1 MKLIF
6 LGPPGAGKGTLAGL
20 VSKEHGIPQ
29 ISTGDMFRDA
39 IKRETELGK
48 KVKEIVGRGDLVPDE
63 LTVSLVR
70 ERLAQADAAKG
81 YILDGFP
88 RTIPQAEALE
98 EFQTLDAVVNFAIER
113 RPRREAASGR
123 EICKSCGAIYHVT
136 NMPSKVK
143 GVCDKCGG
151 PLYTRPD
158 DTLESITNRLD
169 VYRKQTEPL
178 IEFYRKKRLLRGH
191 RFLEVPRGHARPD
204 PKRCSPV
211 KVGLT
216 SAPASITWR
225 CF

>member
-6 LGPPGAGKGTLAGL
+6 LGPPGAGKGTLAAA
-20 VSKEHGIPQ
+20 VSKEYGIPQ
-29 ISTGDMFRDA
+29 ISTGDIFRDA

-70 ERLAQADAAKG
+70 ERLDQPDAAGG

-88 RTIPQAEALE
+88 RTIPQAEALDG
-98 EFQTLDAVVNFAIER
+98 FQSMDAVVNFAISDSIVIER
-113 RPRREAASGR
+113 LSGR
-123 EICKSCGAIYHVT
+123 EICKSCGAIYHVK

-169 VYRKQTEPL
+169 VYKKQTEPL
-178 IEFYRKKRLLRGH
+178 IKYYRKKKLLR
-191 RFLEVPRGHARPD
+191 D
-204 PKRCSPV
+204 IDSSKSPEATLV
-211 KVGLT
+211 QIRKVLGK
-216 SAPASITWR
+216 AK
-225 CF
+225 

>member
-1 MKLIF
+1 MNLIF

-20 VSKEHGIPQ
+20 VSKEYAVPQ
-29 ISTGDMFRDA
+29 ISTGDIFRDA

-70 ERLAQADAAKG
+70 ERLTQADAKKG

-98 EFQTLDAVVNFAIER
+98 KIQKLDAVVNFAIDDPLVIER
-113 RPRREAASGR
+113 LSGR
-123 EICKSCGAIYHVT
+123 EICKNCGAIYHVK

-151 PLYTRPD
+151 PVVTRPD
-158 DTLESITNRLD
+158 DSRESIMNRLD

-178 IEFYRKKRLLRGH
+178 IAFYQKKKLLRDIDSSKSPEDTLDQIRKVLGP
-191 RFLEVPRGHARPD
+191 PR
-204 PKRCSPV
+204 
-211 KVGLT
+211 
-216 SAPASITWR
+216 
-225 CF
+225 

>member
-29 ISTGDMFRDA
+29 ISTGDMFREA
-39 IKRETELGK
+39 IKKETALGK
-48 KVKEIVGRGDLVPDE
+48 QVKEILGRGDLVTDD
-63 LTVSLVR
+63 LTVSLVK
-70 ERLAQADAAKG
+70 ERLSQDDAKKG

-88 RTIPQAEALE
+88 RTIPQAEALGK
-98 EFQTLDAVVNFAIER
+98 FQSLDAVVNFAIDDELVVQR
-113 RPRREAASGR
+113 LSGR
-123 EICKSCGAIYHVT
+123 EICKNCGAIYHVK

-158 DTLESITNRLD
+158 DSLESITNRLD

-178 IEFYRKKRLLRGH
+178 IEFYRKKNLLKDIDSSKSPEDTH
-191 RFLEVPRGHARPD
+191 RQIE
-204 PKRCSPV
+204 
-211 KVGLT
+211 KVL
-216 SAPASITWR
+216 AP
-225 CF
+225 FK

>member
-6 LGPPGAGKGTLAGL
+6 LGPPGAGKGTLAGY
-20 VSKEHGIPQ
+20 VSKEHSIPQ
-29 ISTGDMFRDA
+29 ISTGDIFRDA

-70 ERLAQADAAKG
+70 ERLAQPDAQKG

-98 EFQTLDAVVNFAIER
+98 KFQALDAVINFAIDDSLVVKR
-113 RPRREAASGR
+113 LSGR

-136 NMPSKVK
+136 NMPSRVK

-151 PLYTRPD
+151 PTYTRPD
-158 DTLESITNRLD
+158 DSLESITNRLE
-169 VYRKQTEPL
+169 VYRNQTEPL
-178 IEFYRKKRLLRGH
+178 IAFYRGKGLLK
-191 RFLEVPRGHARPD
+191 D
-204 PKRCSPV
+204 IDSSKSPEDTNKQIV
-211 KVGLT
+211 KVLST
-216 SAPASITWR
+216 LK
-225 CF
+225 

>member
-20 VSKEHGIPQ
+20 VSKELAIPQ
-29 ISTGDMFRDA
+29 ISTGDIFRDA

-48 KVKEIVGRGDLVPDE
+48 KVKEIVGRGDLVPDD

-70 ERLAQADAAKG
+70 ERLARPDAKKG

-98 EFQTLDAVVNFAIER
+98 QFQTLDAVVNFAISDSLVVER
-113 RPRREAASGR
+113 LSGR
-123 EICKSCGAIYHVT
+123 EICRNCGAIYHVT

-143 GVCDKCGG
+143 GVCDACGG
-151 PLYTRPD
+151 PVYTRPD
-158 DTLESITNRLD
+158 DSLESITNRLQ

-178 IEFYRKKRLLRGH
+178 TAFYRSKKLLRDIDSSKSP
-191 RFLEVPRGHARPD
+191 EDTHAQIG
-204 PKRCSPV
+204 KAL
-211 KVGLT
+211 GL
-216 SAPASITWR
+216 R
-225 CF
+225 K

>member
-1 MKLIF
+1 MNLIF

-20 VSKEHGIPQ
+20 VSKEYAVPQ
-29 ISTGDMFRDA
+29 ISTGDIFRDA

-70 ERLAQADAAKG
+70 ERLTQPDAKKG

-98 EFQTLDAVVNFAIER
+98 KIQKLDAVVNFAIDDTLVIER
-113 RPRREAASGR
+113 LSGR
-123 EICKSCGAIYHVT
+123 EICKNCGAIYHVK

-151 PLYTRPD
+151 PVVTRPD
-158 DTLESITNRLD
+158 DSRESIMNRLD

-178 IEFYRKKRLLRGH
+178 IAFYQKRKLLK
-191 RFLEVPRGHARPD
+191 D
-204 PKRCSPV
+204 IDSSKSPGDTLAQIR
-211 KVGLT
+211 KVLG
-216 SAPASITWR
+216 PA
-225 CF
+225 

>member
-6 LGPPGAGKGTLAGL
+6 LGPPGAGKGTLAGT
-20 VSKEHGIPQ
+20 VSKEYGIPQ
-29 ISTGDMFRDA
+29 ISTGDIFRDA

-63 LTVSLVR
+63 LTVSLVK
-70 ERLAQADAAKG
+70 ERLTQADAQKG

-98 EFQTLDAVVNFAIER
+98 KFQKLDAVVNFSISDEQVVKR
-113 RPRREAASGR
+113 LSGR

-151 PLYTRPD
+151 PVYVRPD
-158 DTLESITNRLD
+158 DSLESITNRLD

-178 IEFYRKKRLLRGH
+178 IGFYRGRRLLK
-191 RFLEVPRGHARPD
+191 D
-204 PKRCSPV
+204 IDSSKSPEDTLAQI
-211 KVGLT
+211 KKAL
-216 SAPASITWR
+216 SS
-225 CF
+225 F